1 MDTRRNPPRVQ
12 TKLIQID
19 ATPLTT
25 FMNAFIFWG
34 AAIVGLIG
42 LPIGMLGFLILPPA
56 VISLFNEFAA
66 PREVLLTML
75 GIFFLSAL
83 PVRLRFWQK
92 LWMSVIPGEENPRDA
107 AEMGSGFCRD
117 LSTVI
122 YLNQYWPGTQ
132 STWLIIAYWFIA
144 FAQLINLLNLIG
156 TQWLL
161 YFMKRNK

>member
-1 MDTRRNPPRVQ
+1 
-12 TKLIQID
+12 
-19 ATPLTT
+19 
-25 FMNAFIFWG
+25 MNAFIFWG
-34 AAIVGLIG
+34 AAVVGLIG
-42 LPIGMLGFLILPPA
+42 LPIGMLGFLLLPPA

-66 PREVLLTML
+66 PREVLLTIL

-83 PVRLRFWQK
+83 PVRLRVWQK
-92 LWMSVIPGEENPRDA
+92 LWISVIPGEENPRDA

-117 LSTVI
+117 LSTFI

>member
-1 MDTRRNPPRVQ
+1 
-12 TKLIQID
+12 
-19 ATPLTT
+19 
-25 FMNAFIFWG
+25 MNAFIFWG
-34 AAIVGLIG
+34 ATVIGLIG
-42 LPIGMLGFLILPPA
+42 LPIGMLGFLLLPPA

-83 PVRLRFWQK
+83 PVRLRIWQK
-92 LWMSVIPGEENPRDA
+92 LWMQAIPGEGNPRDA

-122 YLNQYWPGTQ
+122 YLSHYWPGPQ

-156 TQWLL
+156 SQWIL
-161 YFMKRNK
+161 YFMKKNK